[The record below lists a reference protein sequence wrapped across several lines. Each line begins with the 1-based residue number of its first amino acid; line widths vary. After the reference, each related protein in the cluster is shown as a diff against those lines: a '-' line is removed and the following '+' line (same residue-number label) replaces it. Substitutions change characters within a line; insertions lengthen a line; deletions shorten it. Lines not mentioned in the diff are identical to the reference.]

1 MDRNKFE
8 HPFYNP
14 DMLLDTVKLWCGL
27 NNDAALA
34 RHLQVRPST
43 ISKIRHRR
51 CPVTSDMLLRMHD
64 ATAAPIRDLRFLSG
78 DFRWHTGETTEAIAP
93 NRVPWELSEPVRR
106 YAIAALEGR
115 KA

>member
-1 MDRNKFE
+1 MDRTTLE

-14 DMLLDTVKLWCGL
+14 DMLLDTVKVWCGL

-51 CPVTSDMLLRMHD
+51 CPISPELLLRMHD
-64 ATAAPIRDLRFLSG
+64 ATAAPIRDLRFLGG
-78 DFRWHTGETTEAIAP
+78 DFRRHTGETADTIAP
-93 NRVPWELSEPVRR
+93 DRVPWELSEPVRR
-106 YAIAALEGR
+106 FAIAALEGR
-115 KA
+115 KP